1 MLPLSPQQKG
11 KFLQK
16 LKNTYGNV
24 SKAAQAIKIGRTAAY
39 SHKAKDS
46 DFSAAWDDILASVY
60 DEAELELYR
69 RAVVGWKDSPDG
81 PKRKSDRLLEF
92 FLKGNR
98 AEKFRERFDVNQN
111 VTGSLDL
118 NIQATIN
125 QIYADTDTPEDTEG
139 AEFDAGTDS
148 DG

>member
-1 MLPLSPQQKG
+1 MLELSAQQKG
-11 KFLQK
+11 KFLAK
-16 LKNTYGNV
+16 LKSTHGNV
-24 SKAAQAIKIGRTAAY
+24 SKAANGIKISRTAAY
-39 SHKAKDS
+39 SHKNKDA

-60 DEAELELYR
+60 DVAEAELFK
-69 RAVVGWKDSPDG
+69 RAVTGWKDEPGG
-81 PKRKSDRLLEF
+81 PTKKSDRLLEF

-125 QIYADTDTPEDTEG
+125 QVYGDAEPDDTTASASSDDRPDTDG
-139 AEFDAGTDS
+139 
-148 DG
+148 